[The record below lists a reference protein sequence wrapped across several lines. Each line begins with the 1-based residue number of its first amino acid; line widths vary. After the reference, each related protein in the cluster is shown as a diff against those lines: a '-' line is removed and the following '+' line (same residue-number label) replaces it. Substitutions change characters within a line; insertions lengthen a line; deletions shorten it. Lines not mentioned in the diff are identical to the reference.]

1 MRFSPRRFPDGL
13 VAIGQKAAWF
23 TGAKHMVNLIEGGPY
38 WGHGG
43 VAGLARRL
51 AAAAEHEADV
61 ASIIRIKGY
70 GCLGGVCASEEGWI

>member
-1 MRFSPRRFPDGL
+1 
-13 VAIGQKAAWF
+13 
-23 TGAKHMVNLIEGGPY
+23 MVNLIEGGPY

-43 VAGLARRL
+43 VAALARRL